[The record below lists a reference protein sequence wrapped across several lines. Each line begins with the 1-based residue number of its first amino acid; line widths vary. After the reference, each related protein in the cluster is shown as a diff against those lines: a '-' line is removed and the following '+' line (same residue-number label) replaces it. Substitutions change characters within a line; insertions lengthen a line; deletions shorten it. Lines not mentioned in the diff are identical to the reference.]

1 MAGGLPNTIGT
12 LAGTV
17 SKVEGQNTNPYGFTP
32 PSGAGTAVMTP
43 YYNTKTGET
52 WSAPSGGYTPPSGD
66 WQSMSQQTS
75 TPPVATTPAPRF
87 LPSEPIT
94 PGTPSANA
102 SQIDESIRP
111 FLTEGLKQAQEIFLR
126 QQPSFYPGQTYVN
139 PSQATQESLAMQEQ
153 IARSVS
159 PSLAVGQG
167 AFLQSAGGLSQTAG
181 GGFLQGNP
189 YQQQMMQAAT
199 RPLQQAFAEQVLP
212 GVSSLYSKSGR
223 LGSGSM
229 ERALGQVSE
238 SYGRALGDVTAN
250 LAGTQYQTERGLQQQ
265 AQLGLTNIAQAA
277 PSIYAQQYIPA
288 QQLAQVGA
296 QQEAIAAQ
304 PLQEAMTRYAYEQR
318 LPYEQLSGYLSSVYG
333 SPLGSYGTSAQQ
345 LPQATTNRTTGAL
358 AGGLAG
364 GLGGYALGSAFPSI
378 GGTTGAVG
386 GAALGGLLGYGF

>member
-1 MAGGLPNTIGT
+1 MSGGF
-12 LAGTV
+12 
-17 SKVEGQNTNPYGFTP
+17 GQISPVFNAMSSNMPAPTSAP
-32 PSGAGTAVMTP
+32 AMTP
-43 YYNTKTGET
+43 
-52 WSAPSGGYTPPSGD
+52 ALP
-66 WQSMSQQTS
+66 TS
-75 TPPVATTPAPRF
+75 TTSAPRF
-87 LPSEPIT
+87 LPSAPIT

-153 IARSVS
+153 IARSAS

-167 AFLQSAGGLSQTAG
+167 AYLQSAGGLSQTAG

-199 RPLQQAFAEQVLP
+199 RPLQQAFSEQVLP

-238 SYGRALGDVTAN
+238 SYGRALGDVTSN
-250 LAGTQYQTERGLQQQ
+250 LAGTQYQAERQLQQQ

-277 PSIYAQQYIPA
+277 PQIYAQQYIPA

-345 LPQATTNRTTGAL
+345 LPQSTNRTTGAL

-378 GGTTGAVG
+378 GGTTGALG